1 MFISPERNH
10 GDAPGGPD
18 GQNRK
23 LAAAAHGPGI
33 CDDLD
38 ERQAVSSGRDIAA
51 VVWFGKMIFHGI
63 SLTWGLWEAMIES
76 RVRFRHLQTFLE
88 VARQKSVVKAAGLLN
103 VSQPAVTKTIRELEA
118 ALGVA
123 VFEREGRGIKITR
136 SGEIF
141 MRHAGQAIT
150 ALRQGIDSVANGD
163 ADSGPPIRI
172 GALPTVSARIMPY
185 AMSLFL
191 EEKTGSTIKIVTG
204 ENAVLLDQLR
214 LGELDLVVGRLAEPE
229 KMAGFFFEHLYSEQV
244 LFVVRAGHPLA
255 LRSEGL
261 FGRLGEF
268 PVLMPTR
275 GSVIRPFVERFFI
288 THGITAIPTQI
299 ETVSDSFG
307 RAFVRQSDAVW
318 IISAGVVADDVRS
331 GALVSLP
338 VDTGE
343 TKGPV
348 GLTMRTDTA
357 PSPAFS
363 ILLQTIRE
371 AARRKA

>member
-1 MFISPERNH
+1 
-10 GDAPGGPD
+10 
-18 GQNRK
+18 
-23 LAAAAHGPGI
+23 
-33 CDDLD
+33 
-38 ERQAVSSGRDIAA
+38 
-51 VVWFGKMIFHGI
+51 MIDN
-63 SLTWGLWEAMIES
+63 

-88 VARQKSVVKAAGLLN
+88 VARQRSVVKAAALLN
-103 VSQPAVTKTIRELEA
+103 VSQPAVTKTIRELEE

-123 VFEREGRGIKITR
+123 VFERDGRGTKITR

-163 ADSGPPIRI
+163 ASSGPPIRI
-172 GALPTVSARIMPY
+172 GALPTVSASIMPH

-191 EEKTGSTIKIVTG
+191 KEKTGSTIKIVTG
-204 ENAVLLDQLR
+204 ENAVMLEQLR

-229 KMAGFFFEHLYSEQV
+229 RMTGFFFEHLYSEQV
-244 LFVVRAGHPLA
+244 LFVVRAGHPLT
-255 LRSEGL
+255 LKSEGL
-261 FGRLGEF
+261 FARLGEF
-268 PVLMPTR
+268 PVLMPPH
-275 GSVIRPFVERFFI
+275 GSIIRPFVDRFFI
-288 THGITAIPTQI
+288 THGITIMPTQI

-318 IISAGVVADDVRS
+318 IISGGVVADDISS
-331 GALVSLP
+331 GALVALP
-338 VDTGE
+338 VDTSD
-343 TKGPV
+343 TRGPV

-371 AARRKA
+371 AARGKT